1 MNKKPKFEPSKLVE
15 KYKFIIG
22 SVLLVLI
29 LCLGGYLLWRENYQK
44 PAQDDK
50 LSSYE
55 SRINDLEKK
64 ISELEKTKL
73 EVSGNQPASSAGV
86 STNQPAESAGTVAGA
101 STSKTAQPIS
111 GIVNINTATAAELDT
126 LPGIGPVYAGRI
138 IDYRTTNGGFKSP
151 EEIMNVKGIGQKT
164 YDKFKDRIT
173 I

>member
-1 MNKKPKFEPSKLVE
+1 MQSKPKFEPSKLVE

-22 SVLLVLI
+22 SILLVLI

-73 EVSGNQPASSAGV
+73 ESSNNQATNNQSASQPAD
-86 STNQPAESAGTVAGA
+86 SAGTVAGA
-101 STSKTAQPIS
+101 TTSASQPVT
-111 GIVNINTATAAELDT
+111 GKVNINTASAAELVA
-126 LPGIGPVYAGRI
+126 LPGIGSTLAGYI
-138 IDYRTTNGGFKSP
+138 IEYRQSHGGFKSC
-151 EEIMNVKGIGQKT
+151 EEIMQVKKIKQGVYSKI
-164 YDKFKDRIT
+164 KDLI
-173 I
+173 II